1 MKYKDDPY
9 GPLHILLHVGNHR
22 RQFIDQISVPVKPLP
37 FPVDMLAD
45 CEVFGT
51 EWRQRKFTKEELADA
66 IEGILA
72 GTDI

>member
-1 MKYKDDPY
+1 
-9 GPLHILLHVGNHR
+9 
-22 RQFIDQISVPVKPLP
+22 
-37 FPVDMLAD
+37 MLAD